1 MNTPIRLTIITLV
14 LTASSLSAAT
24 LYVSLESTNPA
35 PPYTNWATAANV
47 IQDAVDGAAAGDE
60 VVVTNGIY
68 TTGGRAPISKD
79 ALNLLVVDKPLVV
92 RSVNGPRVTTIG
104 ATNASRCVFPATNAT
119 LSGFTLSRGCARAF
133 PALAR
138 DAVAGRPSSP

>member
-1 MNTPIRLTIITLV
+1 MNYPIRLTVCALLLSV
-14 LTASSLSAAT
+14 SRLSAAT

-35 PPYTNWATAANV
+35 PPYTNWATAASV
-47 IQDAVDGAAAGDE
+47 IQDAVDAAAAGDE

-68 TTGGRAPISKD
+68 TTGGRAAISND
-79 ALNLLVVDKPLVV
+79 ALNLVVVDHPLVV
-92 RSVNGPRVTTIG
+92 RSVNGPRVTTIS
-104 ATNASRCVFPATNAT
+104 ATNASRCVFLATNAI
-119 LSGFTLSRGCARAF
+119 LSGFTLTRGCARAF